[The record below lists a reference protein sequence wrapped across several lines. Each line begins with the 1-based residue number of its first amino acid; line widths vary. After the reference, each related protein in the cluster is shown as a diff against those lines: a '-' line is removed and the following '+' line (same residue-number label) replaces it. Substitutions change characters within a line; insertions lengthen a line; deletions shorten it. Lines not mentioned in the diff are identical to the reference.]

1 MEGWWTLKGPKA
13 TKKVAVV
20 GGNNLRA
27 NDKWIN
33 NVALHLV
40 EHRAMEVIVTGTGGG
55 SLIGEKAAYQ
65 IEMPNVLM
73 SGQKL
78 VDRADILFTL
88 PGGSATRT
96 YTKMFVDAKKPIVQ
110 IVGEG

>member
-1 MEGWWTLKGPKA
+1 MPPKKV
-13 TKKVAVV
+13 TKKIAVV
-20 GGNNLRA
+20 GGTNLRA
-27 NDKWIN
+27 TDKWVN

-88 PGGSATRT
+88 PGGSTTRN
-96 YTKMFVDAKKPIVQ
+96 YVKMFTDAKKPVVQ
-110 IVGEG
+110 IIGEG

>member
-1 MEGWWTLKGPKA
+1 MPPKKV
-13 TKKVAVV
+13 TKKIAVV
-20 GGNNLRA
+20 GGTNLRA
-27 NDKWIN
+27 TDKWVN
-33 NVALHLV
+33 NVAMHL
-40 EHRAMEVIVTGTGGG
+40 EEYRAMEVIVTGTGGG

-88 PGGSATRT
+88 PGGSTTRN
-96 YTKMFVDAKKPIVQ
+96 YVKMFTDAKKPVVQ
-110 IVGEG
+110 IIGEG